1 MTVPI
6 KKYSK
11 LEELSIKIT
20 NWMGST
26 KSLVVHT
33 ILFVVIFGLYFFGI
47 KFEQILLILTT
58 IVSLEA
64 IYLSL
69 FIQMTVN
76 RNTQALENVE
86 EDIDEIQEGV
96 EDLQED
102 VGEIEGDVD
111 KLHENVAEISKDVD
125 EISEDVDKIGDD
137 VDQIQEDVE
146 DMSETADQPANEK
159 VAMTAIESSDAL
171 IKIQNQLSLIMSEI
185 ENLKKQN

>member
-1 MTVPI
+1 VPV

-125 EISEDVDKIGDD
+125 EISEDVDKIGED

-146 DMSETADQPANEK
+146 DMSEEPAAQK
-159 VAMTAIESSDAL
+159 VAMTDLETTEAL
-171 IKIQNQLSLIMSEI
+171 HKIQDQLGLIMKEL
-185 ENLKKQN
+185 ENLKK